1 MAEAEAAAT
10 HPNHGQANPTASSI
24 PKGGK
29 FVDPIDRYTALAVR
43 GAIVGVGLVGV
54 IIYLRNSRLFH
65 RFQHVNQIP
74 KDFIRKELELKGRVR
89 EVLPSGELRV
99 EHEPV
104 MKVPFLPKRKNVNP
118 GLLNLRL
125 AGVELSQSG
134 QQFLA
139 KDLRLTNKPVTFT
152 VIKEVEGAPH
162 VVDADVTVKR
172 TAFGRTN
179 LNVEVVR
186 RGYARVPG
194 PEQVKHL
201 KSLQTVPAYSRLISR
216 LLMSNHSYFF
226 QVADRRGVGV
236 WERDTWVESVQSYP
250 SQVSGIIRSAAIT
263 KAVAPPL
270 LSRREKWP
278 REKLH
283 TSRNKTIHY
292 YFVFAGMS
300 VSQKPQHLQKNFHMY
315 NCLHFVSTK
324 LFSSCNCS
332 RTHRLLPT
340 RKDFA
345 SFIESPKREIKI
357 ELITLDKM
365 RQHKK
370 KWNIVKVNWNPLG
383 FPNMQMRL

>member
-10 HPNHGQANPTASSI
+10 HPDHGQANPTASSI
-24 PKGGK
+24 PEGGK

-43 GAIVGVGLVGV
+43 GAIVGVGLAGV

-104 MKVPFLPKRKNVNP
+104 MKIPFLPKRKNVNP

-125 AGVELSQSG
+125 AGVELTQSG

-152 VIKEVEGAPH
+152 VIKEVEGAPD

-216 LLMSNHSYFF
+216 LLMSEK
-226 QVADRRGVGV
+226 VADRRGVGV

-263 KAVAPPL
+263 KAVSAYVAFVANSKVVTNETWPL
-270 LSRREKWP
+270 L
-278 REKLH
+278 
-283 TSRNKTIHY
+283 
-292 YFVFAGMS
+292 
-300 VSQKPQHLQKNFHMY
+300 Q
-315 NCLHFVSTK
+315 
-324 LFSSCNCS
+324 
-332 RTHRLLPT
+332 
-340 RKDFA
+340 
-345 SFIESPKREIKI
+345 FIGHSLKS
-357 ELITLDKM
+357 L
-365 RQHKK
+365 
-370 KWNIVKVNWNPLG
+370 
-383 FPNMQMRL
+383 

>member
-10 HPNHGQANPTASSI
+10 HPDHGRTNPAAVTT
-24 PKGGK
+24 PEGGK
-29 FVDPIDRYTALAVR
+29 LVDPVDRYTALAVR
-43 GAIVGVGLVGV
+43 GAIVGVGLAGV

-65 RFQHVNQIP
+65 KFQHVNQIP

-104 MKVPFLPKRKNVNP
+104 MKIPFLPKRKNVNS

-152 VIKEVEGAPH
+152 VIKDVEGAPD

-201 KSLQTVPAYSRLISR
+201 KYLQSVPAYSRLISR
-216 LLMSNHSYFF
+216 LLMSEK
-226 QVADRRGVGV
+226 VADRRGVGV

-263 KAVAPPL
+263 KAVVL
-270 LSRREKWP
+270 LYNVTKDVLLYGV
-278 REKLH
+278 KL
-283 TSRNKTIHY
+283 TQQTY
-292 YFVFAGMS
+292 YVVLAIAA
-300 VSQKPQHLQKNFHMY
+300 HLQNGYRRFATGVDRLTDKY
-315 NCLHFVSTK
+315 NKV
-324 LFSSCNCS
+324 
-332 RTHRLLPT
+332 
-340 RKDFA
+340 
-345 SFIESPKREIKI
+345 
-357 ELITLDKM
+357 
-365 RQHKK
+365 RQRIGK
-370 KWNIVKVNWNPLG
+370 
-383 FPNMQMRL
+383 

>member
-1 MAEAEAAAT
+1 MADAEAAAT
-10 HPNHGQANPTASSI
+10 HPDHGQTIPAAKSI
-24 PKGGK
+24 PDGGK
-29 FVDPIDRYTALAVR
+29 LVDPVDKYTALAVR
-43 GAIVGVGLVGV
+43 GAIVGVGLAGG
-54 IIYLRNSRLFH
+54 IIYLRNSKLFH
-65 RFQHVNQIP
+65 KFQHVNQIP

-99 EHEPV
+99 EHEPI
-104 MKVPFLPKRKNVNP
+104 MKIPFLPKRKNVNT

-152 VIKEVEGAPH
+152 VIKEVEGAPD

-201 KSLQTVPAYSRLISR
+201 KSLQSVPAYSRLISR
-216 LLMSNHSYFF
+216 LLMSEK
-226 QVADRRGVGV
+226 VADRRGVGV

-263 KAVAPPL
+263 KAVVL
-270 LSRREKWP
+270 LYNVTKDVILYGV
-278 REKLH
+278 KL
-283 TSRNKTIHY
+283 TQQTY
-292 YFVFAGMS
+292 YMVLAIAA
-300 VSQKPQHLQKNFHMY
+300 HLQNGY
-315 NCLHFVSTK
+315 
-324 LFSSCNCS
+324 
-332 RTHRLLPT
+332 RR
-340 RKDFA
+340 FA
-345 SFIESPKREIKI
+345 SGVDRLTDKYNKVRQRIGPK
-357 ELITLDKM
+357 
-365 RQHKK
+365 
-370 KWNIVKVNWNPLG
+370 
-383 FPNMQMRL
+383 

>member
-10 HPNHGQANPTASSI
+10 HPDHGQANPTASSI
-24 PKGGK
+24 PEGGK

-43 GAIVGVGLVGV
+43 GAIVGVGLAGV

-104 MKVPFLPKRKNVNP
+104 MKIPFLPKRKNVNP

-152 VIKEVEGAPH
+152 VIKEVEGAPD

-216 LLMSNHSYFF
+216 LLMSEK
-226 QVADRRGVGV
+226 VADRRGVGV

-263 KAVAPPL
+263 KAVVL
-270 LSRREKWP
+270 LYNVTKDVILYGVKLTQQTYYMVLAIAAHMQNGYRRFAIGVDRLTDKY
-278 REKLH
+278 
-283 TSRNKTIHY
+283 NK
-292 YFVFAGMS
+292 V
-300 VSQKPQHLQKNFHMY
+300 
-315 NCLHFVSTK
+315 
-324 LFSSCNCS
+324 
-332 RTHRLLPT
+332 
-340 RKDFA
+340 
-345 SFIESPKREIKI
+345 
-357 ELITLDKM
+357 
-365 RQHKK
+365 RQRIGK
-370 KWNIVKVNWNPLG
+370 
-383 FPNMQMRL
+383 

>member
-1 MAEAEAAAT
+1 MAGAEAAVT
-10 HPNHGQANPTASSI
+10 HPDHGQTNPPANSI
-24 PKGGK
+24 PEGGK
-29 FVDPIDRYTALAVR
+29 LVDPIDRYTALAVR
-43 GAIVGVGLVGV
+43 GAIVGVGLAGV

-65 RFQHVNQIP
+65 KFQHVNQIP

-104 MKVPFLPKRKNVNP
+104 MKIPFLPKRKNVNS

-152 VIKEVEGAPH
+152 VIKEVEGAPD
-162 VVDADVTVKR
+162 VVDADVTVKK

-216 LLMSNHSYFF
+216 LLMSEK
-226 QVADRRGVGV
+226 VADRRGVGV

-263 KAVAPPL
+263 KAVVL
-270 LSRREKWP
+270 LFNVTKDVILYGVKLTQQTYYMVLAIAAHMQNGYRRFSTGVDRLTDKY
-278 REKLH
+278 
-283 TSRNKTIHY
+283 NK
-292 YFVFAGMS
+292 V
-300 VSQKPQHLQKNFHMY
+300 
-315 NCLHFVSTK
+315 
-324 LFSSCNCS
+324 
-332 RTHRLLPT
+332 
-340 RKDFA
+340 
-345 SFIESPKREIKI
+345 
-357 ELITLDKM
+357 
-365 RQHKK
+365 RQRIGK
-370 KWNIVKVNWNPLG
+370 
-383 FPNMQMRL
+383 

>member
-10 HPNHGQANPTASSI
+10 HPDHGQANPTASSI
-24 PKGGK
+24 PEGGK

-43 GAIVGVGLVGV
+43 GAIVGVGLAGV

-104 MKVPFLPKRKNVNP
+104 MKIPFLPKRKNVNP

-152 VIKEVEGAPH
+152 VIKEVEGAPD

-216 LLMSNHSYFF
+216 LLMSEK
-226 QVADRRGVGV
+226 VADRRGVGV

-263 KAVAPPL
+263 KAVVL
-270 LSRREKWP
+270 LYNVSKDVILYGVKLTQQTYYMVLAIAAHMQNGYRRFAIGVDRLTDKY
-278 REKLH
+278 
-283 TSRNKTIHY
+283 NK
-292 YFVFAGMS
+292 V
-300 VSQKPQHLQKNFHMY
+300 
-315 NCLHFVSTK
+315 
-324 LFSSCNCS
+324 
-332 RTHRLLPT
+332 
-340 RKDFA
+340 
-345 SFIESPKREIKI
+345 
-357 ELITLDKM
+357 
-365 RQHKK
+365 RQRIGK
-370 KWNIVKVNWNPLG
+370 
-383 FPNMQMRL
+383 